1 MPNIRIQ
8 KFLANS
14 GVCSRRAAEE
24 AILKGLVK
32 INGEV
37 VKEMGVKIDPEKD
50 VVEYQGI
57 RIRGQ
62 EKKTYIKFHKPRGIE
77 CSMSPYKADSLYHCF
92 DFFKGRLFHVGRL
105 DKDSSGLLL
114 LTNDGAWS
122 HKILHPRH
130 ECFKEYIVETYFP
143 MNSEMLRELSKP
155 MWFLGKR
162 IQAKQVMLL
171 GARRLKIVL
180 GEGLNRQVRRMVE
193 KVGNRVERLK
203 RVAIGN
209 IKLGN
214 LEPGEWKYL
223 TKPEILI
230 NN

>member
-1 MPNIRIQ
+1 MPNLRIQ

-32 INGEV
+32 VNGEV
-37 VKEMGVKIDPEKD
+37 IREMGVKIDPEKD
-50 VVEYQGI
+50 IIEYQGT
-57 RIRGQ
+57 RVKGQ
-62 EKKTYIKFHKPRGIE
+62 EKKVYIKFHKPRGIE
-77 CSMSPYKADSLYHCF
+77 CSMSPYKEDSLYHCF
-92 DFFKGRLFHVGRL
+92 SFFKGRLFHVGRL

-130 ECFKEYIVETYFP
+130 ECFKEYVVETYFP
-143 MNSEMLRELSKP
+143 MNSEILRDISKP
-155 MWFLGKR
+155 MWFLGKK
-162 IQAKQVMLL
+162 IQAKQVILL
-171 GARRLKIVL
+171 GIRRLKIVL

-223 TKPEILI
+223 TKAEICFLD
-230 NN
+230 